1 MNYKGESIMKI
12 PRGAL
17 IWYNINDI
25 KISDT
30 VRKERIHDLRKKTDV
45 LVIDDEKF
53 EPKEFL
59 EGNNYRLTSKT
70 DIDNVKDVSEY
81 PIILC
86 DIRGIGKKMS
96 SSFEGAFL
104 IKEIKENY
112 PEKIV
117 IAYTASQYDPSYN
130 VYLQRADNIL
140 SKSLSTEEWLDVL
153 DKYIFQAADPVYQW
167 KILRDRLII
176 LDIPLLDIAKL
187 EDAFVKSFLK
197 EEFTSFEKLGK
208 SMDSEVTKIIS
219 DFVSN
224 IVIKLIKGK

>member
-1 MNYKGESIMKI
+1 MKI

>member
-1 MNYKGESIMKI
+1 MKI

-197 EEFTSFEKLGK
+197 EEFTSFEKLG
-208 SMDSEVTKIIS
+208 
-219 DFVSN
+219 
-224 IVIKLIKGK
+224 

>member
-1 MNYKGESIMKI
+1 MKI

-224 IVIKLIKGK
+224 IIIKLNINF